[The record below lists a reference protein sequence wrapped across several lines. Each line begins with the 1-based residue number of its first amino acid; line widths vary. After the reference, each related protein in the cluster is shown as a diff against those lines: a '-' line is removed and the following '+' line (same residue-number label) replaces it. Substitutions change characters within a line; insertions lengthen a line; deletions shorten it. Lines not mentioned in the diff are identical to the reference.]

1 MDRVQKALREGET
14 AELLG
19 LDNVVAVGRARK
31 VKAGRET
38 GSMAVKVFTTAKVPK
53 ELLRPDQRI
62 PRSVS
67 KVQTDVEEIGE
78 MPPLPLCDGDEFPD
92 KPYGYRDPFM
102 IGDEIGPERHSQAGT
117 ITAIIRVPGTSL
129 SGHPLG
135 GDFALTC
142 HHVVHPKW
150 QKLDTI
156 GRGVTQPAYNWSDQP
171 DKRRIG
177 KVVAQMAPRPDLVCR
192 VDSAL
197 IQLDGVTENP
207 KAPAKGW
214 RTPGTQWDSWLD
226 YMHDSGTF
234 CYYGGTPII
243 GRPHYHADFNALV
256 RDVRASGL
264 ARPTPAGF
272 GTVEIGDPVWKAG
285 RSTGIT
291 HGIVHATDLIIRT
304 DYGGVTGWVIFTDQI
319 LVKRIKGDPEI
330 CKGGD
335 SGAPVLDE
343 DNNIVGQVR
352 AGNSRYYVTPTIQ
365 AVLRGVLPSVEALN
379 INREVA

>member
-31 VKAGRET
+31 VKAGQET
-38 GSMAVKVFTTAKVPK
+38 GSLAVKVFTTAKVPK

-62 PRSVS
+62 PRSVA

-78 MPPLPLCDGDEFPD
+78 MPPLPLCEGEFPD

-117 ITAIIRVPGTSL
+117 VTAIIHVPL
-129 SGHPLG
+129 Q
-135 GDFALTC
+135 GDYALTC
-142 HHVVHPKW
+142 HHVVHPKY
-150 QKLDTI
+150 QSLHTI
-156 GRGVTQPAYNWSDQP
+156 GRGVTQPAYNWSGQP

-177 KVVAQMAPRPDLVCR
+177 RVVEQMAPRPDFVCQ

-197 IQLDGVTENP
+197 IELEGQSLNP
-207 KAPAKGW
+207 EEPAKGW
-214 RTPGTQWDSWLD
+214 RFPGTSHDAWLD
-226 YMHDSGTF
+226 YMHRTGTF
-234 CYYGGTPII
+234 QHYGRTPLI
-243 GRPHYHADFNALV
+243 GRPHYHADYNALV

-304 DYGGVTGWVIFTDQI
+304 DYGGVTGWVTFEDQI

-335 SGAPVLDE
+335 SGAPVIDE

-365 AVLRGVLPSVEALN
+365 AVLRGVLPPVAGLN
-379 INREVA
+379 LNREVE

>member
-1 MDRVQKALREGET
+1 MDRVQKALHEEGT

-31 VKAGRET
+31 VKGGQET
-38 GSMAVKVFTTAKVPK
+38 GSLSATVFTTAKVPK

-67 KVQTDVEEIGE
+67 GVQTDVEEIGE

-117 ITAIIRVPGTSL
+117 ITAIIRLPMR
-129 SGHPLG
+129 
-135 GDFALTC
+135 GDYALTC

-150 QKLDTI
+150 QKLDTV

-177 KVVAQMAPRPDLVCR
+177 KVVAQIAPRPDEPCV

-197 IQLDGVTENP
+197 IRLEGDHENP
-207 KAPAKGW
+207 PPGAKGFN
-214 RTPGTQWDSWLD
+214 TPGTSWDDWID
-226 YMHDSGTF
+226 YMHHSGTF
-234 CYYGGTPII
+234 RYFGGTPLI
-243 GRPHYHADFNALV
+243 GRPHYHADYNALV
-256 RDVRASGL
+256 RDIRASGL

-291 HGIVHATDLIIRT
+291 HGVVHATDLIIRT

-335 SGAPVLDE
+335 SGAPVIDE

-379 INREVA
+379 INREVS